1 MDKIGYLDFSVVNPT
16 LFTFVDEGGTEH
28 RYEFEVQEPQDCI
41 KTVATLIQQHGL
53 TKVVCNKIGY
63 GLCGSIS
70 QHLRTVY
77 GNTNCFFELNE

>member
-16 LFTFVDEGGTEH
+16 LFTFVDDSGTEH

-70 QHLRTVY
+70 QHLQH
-77 GNTNCFFELNE
+77 GLFL